1 MTGAE
6 IGAVIAITAASAAAS
21 TASAVAMNQ
30 RIKQGIAMQ
39 AAANQ
44 DRQRQLTAQRNLIES
59 QITDRAAAE
68 SRMKE
73 REAAAARGRLRAG
86 SAMAG
91 LSTGSG
97 VGEQLM
103 NQLFFDESFAKDMI
117 DRGRYESVRRANLDY
132 QQQQLASTQA
142 YQSQAMNYSMQA
154 QNPFLAGVT
163 GGLQGLGT
171 GLSITSGLRGMQGE
185 GKSAFGGALSGP
197 NKGFW

>member
-6 IGAVIAITAASAAAS
+6 IPAIIAITAASAAAS
-21 TASAVAMNQ
+21 TASAVMMNQ

-44 DRQRQLTAQRNLIES
+44 DRQKQLTSQRNLIES

-73 REAAAARGRLRAG
+73 REASAARGRLRAG
-86 SAMAG
+86 AAMAG

-97 VGEQLM
+97 VGEQMM

-117 DRGRYESVRRANLDY
+117 ERGRYESIRRANLDY
-132 QQQQLASTQA
+132 QQQQLSSTQA

-154 QNPFLAGVT
+154 QNPFLSGVT

-171 GLSITSGLRGMQGE
+171 GLSIVGGMRQLQGP
-185 GKSAFGGALSGP
+185 GQDMFGNALPVPTG
-197 NKGFW
+197 G